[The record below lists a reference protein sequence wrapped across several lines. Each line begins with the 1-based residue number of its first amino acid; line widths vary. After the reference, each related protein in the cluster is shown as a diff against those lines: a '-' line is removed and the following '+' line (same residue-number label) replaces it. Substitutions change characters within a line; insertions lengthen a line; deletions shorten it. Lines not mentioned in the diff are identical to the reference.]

1 MNEQA
6 IGKVLQFGERFS
18 NEYLPCSWK
27 TRLEKDWYGGVSLLI
42 SRAFYQGRRDE
53 VSEMVEKAAGPVLDR
68 NFDGKQFSILSGF
81 DFDALKNDLM
91 AVIGKGKVGKERDA
105 DMVVDIFRFVSRLPG
120 ENLAQYSVS
129 AIERGDIRKLY
140 KDLMDIT
147 SVGPKIASLYLR
159 DLVDLYD
166 LESKIAPENLALLQ
180 PVDVWVRKVVWKT
193 GIVSNGASDSEIQ
206 KNILEVCQKAGVSA
220 LRFNQGVWY
229 LGKNAFD
236 IVVANLRTIEVSG
249 T

>member
-1 MNEQA
+1 MQ
-6 IGKVLQFGERFS
+6 IWSSTSSVLSPGCREKTWRNTAFQRF
-18 NEYLPCSWK
+18 
-27 TRLEKDWYGGVSLLI
+27 
-42 SRAFYQGRRDE
+42 
-53 VSEMVEKAAGPVLDR
+53 
-68 NFDGKQFSILSGF
+68 
-81 DFDALKNDLM
+81 
-91 AVIGKGKVGKERDA
+91 
-105 DMVVDIFRFVSRLPG
+105 
-120 ENLAQYSVS
+120 
-129 AIERGDIRKLY
+129 ERGDIRKLY

-166 LESKIAPENLALLQ
+166 LESEIAPEDLALLQ

-229 LGKNAFD
+229 LGKNAFE
-236 IVVANLRTIEVSG
+236 IVVANLQIIEVSG

>member
-6 IGKVLQFGERFS
+6 IQKVLQFGERFS
-18 NEYLPCSWK
+18 NEYLPRTWK
-27 TRLEKDWYGGVSLLI
+27 ARLEKDWYGGVALLI
-42 SRAFYQGRRDE
+42 SRGFYQGRRDE
-53 VSEMVEKAAGPVLDR
+53 VSEMVERAAGPVLDR
-68 NFDGKQFSILSGF
+68 NFDGKQFSILNGF
-81 DFDALKNDLM
+81 DFDALKTELM

-105 DMVVDIFRFVSRLPG
+105 EMVVDMFRFVSRLPA

-140 KDLMDIT
+140 KDLMEIT

-166 LESKIAPENLALLQ
+166 VEGKIAPEDLVLLQ
-180 PVDVWVRKVVWKT
+180 PVDVWVRKVARKT
-193 GIVSNGASDSEIQ
+193 GIVSDGASDSEIQ
-206 KNILEVCQKAGVSA
+206 KSILEVCKKAGVSA

-236 IVVANLRTIEVSG
+236 IVVANLETIQVPEA
-249 T
+249 